1 MEGPLPWP
9 PADGI
14 EEAFG
19 KQESC
24 YSFFDASVP
33 SILKAVDD
41 LVDFLYDEGPFDG
54 IIGFSQGGALA
65 ATLIAAEER
74 GLIKKGPPTAV
85 GGGSARTTQLPK
97 CAILMSCGLPWD
109 YAALQAG
116 QSRRLTSD
124 QDGCCIRMPTA
135 HIWGSND
142 TTRYPGNH
150 DVALLCDETAR
161 VEVVHTAGHGVPS
174 GSKSQELAEI
184 VSAIEQTMQKAV
196 FANQ

>member
-24 YSFFDASVP
+24 YSYFDASVP

-41 LVDFLYDEGPFDG
+41 LVDFLDDEGPFDG

-65 ATLIAAEER
+65 TTLIAAEER
-74 GLIKKGPPTAV
+74 GLIKKEPPTTV
-85 GGGSARTTQLPK
+85 GGSTRPQRPK

-109 YAALQAG
+109 YAALQSG
-116 QSRRLTSD
+116 QSRRLTPD

-135 HIWGSND
+135 HFWGSND
-142 TTRYPGNH
+142 TGGYPGNH

-174 GSKSQELAEI
+174 GSKSQELADI
-184 VSAIEQTMQKAV
+184 VSAIEQTAQRAV